1 MADKRLIDANA
12 LDLVPDVHNGMNGV
26 IFVNHP
32 RCGGRTQMIVQQLL
46 TRMIS
51 NAPTIDAVE
60 VVRCKD
66 CTYSRRLNEKE
77 QVIFV
82 SQCMVCKNP
91 HGCGVKYKE
100 YDIDGR
106 IVLEHEYC
114 FLGEKRKETK
124 LQRVCPHCGAKMDL
138 KEE

>member
-1 MADKRLIDANA
+1 MADVRLIDAKA
-12 LDLVPDVHNGMNGV
+12 LLKRIAHHTVHDSLKRITFEAANTYEQVKGDMFNLV
-26 IFVNHP
+26 
-32 RCGGRTQMIVQQLL
+32 QK
-46 TRMIS
+46 
-51 NAPTIDAVE
+51 APVIDAVE

-82 SQCMVCKNP
+82 PQCMVCKNP

-124 LQRVCPHCGAKMDL
+124 LQRVCPHCGAKMDGGA
-138 KEE
+138 K